1 MLELRRKEDVPTRQA
16 RMSVRYATLT
26 IQPPKSRLKEPGLQ
40 PLQLQVILAEESS
53 PPTGHQAVRWLLV
66 TSLPVSSLEDALRC
80 LHWYSYRWLIE
91 RFHFVLKSGC
101 RFEDLQLE
109 NAERLK
115 RALASYLIVAWRL
128 LWLTYEAR
136 RRPEQPC
143 SEVLETHEW
152 QALYC
157 FHHRTPHPPPRP
169 PTLRQAVHWIARL
182 GGFLGRRADGEPGVK
197 TIWLGFRRLADIAA
211 AWQFMHSMLG
221 NPPSTYG

>member
-1 MLELRRKEDVPTRQA
+1 
-16 RMSVRYATLT
+16 
-26 IQPPKSRLKEPGLQ
+26 
-40 PLQLQVILAEESS
+40 
-53 PPTGHQAVRWLLV
+53 
-66 TSLPVSSLEDALRC
+66 
-80 LHWYSYRWLIE
+80 
-91 RFHFVLKSGC
+91 VLKSGC

-143 SEVLETHEW
+143 SKVLLAG
-152 QALYC
+152 ALLLPSSHAPSAASSSY
-157 FHHRTPHPPPRP
+157 PA
-169 PTLRQAVHWIARL
+169 LHWIARL

-211 AWQFMHSMLG
+211 AWQLMHGMLG

>member
-1 MLELRRKEDVPTRQA
+1 M
-16 RMSVRYATLT
+16 
-26 IQPPKSRLKEPGLQ
+26 
-40 PLQLQVILAEESS
+40 ILAEEDN

-136 RRPEQPC
+136 RQPEQPC
-143 SEVLETHEW
+143 SEVLENVSSDLRESEQVILSAHTRCRHTTYEL
-152 QALYC
+152 AL
-157 FHHRTPHPPPRP
+157 
-169 PTLRQAVHWIARL
+169 LSIIL
-182 GGFLGRRADGEPGVK
+182 
-197 TIWLGFRRLADIAA
+197 
-211 AWQFMHSMLG
+211 
-221 NPPSTYG
+221 

>member
-1 MLELRRKEDVPTRQA
+1 M
-16 RMSVRYATLT
+16 
-26 IQPPKSRLKEPGLQ
+26 
-40 PLQLQVILAEESS
+40 
-53 PPTGHQAVRWLLV
+53 RWLLV

-157 FHHRTPHPPPRP
+157 FYHRTPHPPPRP
-169 PTLRQAVHWIARL
+169 PTLHCTGLHV
-182 GGFLGRRADGEPGVK
+182 
-197 TIWLGFRRLADIAA
+197 
-211 AWQFMHSMLG
+211 
-221 NPPSTYG
+221 